1 MSPNFIATVAALC
14 CFGAAASLVIQLLR
28 KPKKHIVVRL
38 AGFSWTRDDFCR
50 GWLITGD
57 TGSGKTRS
65 GITRL
70 LYQVFQ
76 NEPTWGGLCID
87 DKGIYWE
94 TLSQMAKH
102 FGRED
107 DLILLQVRPDEAA
120 STWQPRHTYNLTSDR
135 SIPFNTFAKAV
146 VDTAASLGQA
156 GDKAFFKNQAQTHI
170 AAALETLREI
180 GADVTLENA
189 YHLLLDQS
197 DLDEAMT
204 DLASS
209 HQTMRRRELAE
220 HFTNRFL
227 SQPPEQIGGVK
238 ETIANYL
245 QPFIT
250 PEIAQVFCAAGNSFD
265 FADLDRGKIV
275 CVAMPQKFQME
286 RRYINTFL
294 KMLFYTHALRR
305 FDKPADERQRDNLL
319 ILWADEAQRFVTAS
333 EDGMSDYNCIDV
345 IREARATVVA
355 AAQSST
361 SFIPP
366 LGREKARVFTLN
378 LRNRLIFKAADEE
391 GALESADFLGK
402 KRVIKKSWG
411 YHSGKMSRN
420 YSEQEEHKI
429 KPHVLRNLREAHGCR
444 CPLRARPS
452 QEAAAAIRAKR
463 RSLLLVSLGTIIL
476 RRLCCH
482 GSRYLEKAVPLCARR
497 QVLALIREAAILW
510 KCKRR
515 RPSRL
520 GQLAKAALVIDTP
533 CTSQIFYSF
542 AQRRKRLIEATLQL
556 ITLLRTCRLIRNLLK
571 NI

>member
-1 MSPNFIATVAALC
+1 VSPSFIATVAALC
-14 CFGAAASLVIQLLR
+14 CFGATASLVIQVLR
-28 KPKKHIVVRL
+28 KPKKHVVVRL
-38 AGFSWTRDDFCR
+38 AGVSWTRDDFCR

-70 LYQVFQ
+70 LYQVFE

-107 DLILLQVRPDEAA
+107 DLILLQVRPDDAA

-170 AAALETLREI
+170 AAALETLQEI

-209 HQTMRRRELAE
+209 HQTIRRRELTE

-250 PEIAQVFCAAGNSFD
+250 PEIAQVFCAAGNNFD

-275 CVAMPQKFQME
+275 CVAMPQKFQLE

-305 FDKPADERQRDNLL
+305 FDKPAQERQHHNLL

-411 YHSGKMSRN
+411 YHGGRISRN

-429 KPHVLRNLREAHGCR
+429 KPHRLRNLQKHNCV
-444 CPLRARPS
+444 
-452 QEAAAAIRAKR
+452 
-463 RSLLLVSLGTIIL
+463 LVHSERG
-476 RRLCCH
+476 H
-482 GSRYLEKAVPLCARR
+482 
-497 QVLALIREAAILW
+497 
-510 KCKRR
+510 
-515 RPSRL
+515 
-520 GQLAKAALVIDTP
+520 
-533 CTSQIFYSF
+533 
-542 AQRRKRLIEATLQL
+542 RRKLLPPIDPNGKVSAWFHLI
-556 ITLLRTCRLIRNLLK
+556 
-571 NI
+571 

>member
-1 MSPNFIATVAALC
+1 MATLCLVTAALLIIHR
-14 CFGAAASLVIQLLR
+14 SRRSTKRV
-28 KPKKHIVVRL
+28 VVRL
-38 AGFSWTRDDFCR
+38 AGFTWTRDDFCR

-107 DLILLQVRPDEAA
+107 DLILLQVRPDEAP
-120 STWQPRHTYNLTSDR
+120 STWQPHHTYNLTSDR
-135 SIPFNTFAKAV
+135 SIPFSTFAKAV

-204 DLASS
+204 DLASG
-209 HQTMRRRELAE
+209 HQTMRRHELSE

-250 PEIAQVFCAAGNSFD
+250 PEIAQVFCAPGNSFD

-305 FDKPADERQRDNLL
+305 FDKPAGERHRDNLL

-402 KRVIKKSWG
+402 KRVIKKAWG
-411 YHSGKMSRN
+411 YHSGRMSRN

-429 KPHVLRNLREAHGCR
+429 KPHLLRNLPKHR
-444 CPLRARPS
+444 CVLIHSEQGHRNKVLPPLEPDGS
-452 QEAAAAIRAKR
+452 
-463 RSLLLVSLGTIIL
+463 VSPWF
-476 RRLCCH
+476 R
-482 GSRYLEKAVPLCARR
+482 
-497 QVLALIREAAILW
+497 
-510 KCKRR
+510 
-515 RPSRL
+515 
-520 GQLAKAALVIDTP
+520 
-533 CTSQIFYSF
+533 
-542 AQRRKRLIEATLQL
+542 
-556 ITLLRTCRLIRNLLK
+556 RNLL
-571 NI
+571 

>member
-1 MSPNFIATVAALC
+1 MIVDPSTTVIAALC
-14 CFGAAASLVIQLLR
+14 IVTAALLIIHR
-28 KPKKHIVVRL
+28 SRRSKKHVVVRL

-65 GITRL
+65 GITPL
-70 LYQVFQ
+70 LFQ
-76 NEPTWGGLCID
+76 LFKNEPTWGGLCID

-94 TLSQMAKH
+94 TLSEMVKH

-107 DLILLQVRPDEAA
+107 NLILLQVRSDDAS
-120 STWQPRHTYNLTSDR
+120 STWQPRYTYNITSDR
-135 SIPFNTFAKAV
+135 TIPYNTFAKAV

-204 DLASS
+204 DLASTL
-209 HQTMRRRELAE
+209 QTIRRRELAE
-220 HFTNRFL
+220 HFANRFL

-265 FADLDRGKIV
+265 FSDLDRGKII

-366 LGREKARVFTLN
+366 LGREKACVFTLN

-429 KPHVLRNLREAHGCR
+429 KPHILRNLRKHT
-444 CPLRARPS
+444 
-452 QEAAAAIRAKR
+452 AIVVHCER
-463 RSLLLVSLGTIIL
+463 G
-476 RRLCCH
+476 H
-482 GSRYLEKAVPLCARR
+482 
-497 QVLALIREAAILW
+497 
-510 KCKRR
+510 
-515 RPSRL
+515 
-520 GQLAKAALVIDTP
+520 
-533 CTSQIFYSF
+533 
-542 AQRRKRLIEATLQL
+542 RRKALFPLEANGEASPWF
-556 ITLLRTCRLIRNLLK
+556 R
-571 NI
+571 